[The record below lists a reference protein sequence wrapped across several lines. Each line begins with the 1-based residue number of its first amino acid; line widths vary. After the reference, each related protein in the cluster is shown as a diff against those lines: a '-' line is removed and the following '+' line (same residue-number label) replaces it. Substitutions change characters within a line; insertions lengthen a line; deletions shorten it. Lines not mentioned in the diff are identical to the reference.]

1 MCNQQNQ
8 NQQSQNSNQS
18 SSSSEAQNQQSQSA
32 SNSGAQNQN
41 QNQNQTVTVANE
53 GNNTGNASTQGSMTS
68 TVAVGSQQSHSSIYD
83 KLGIDLTDDDF
94 AKKVADFIKSQAKP
108 QPQPWSPGNSLPK
121 NDGNETSEAEVKEV
135 EKRAVLAE
143 TKVKLLEAG
152 ITTDYIDDAL
162 VLVNAKLIGD
172 IKTEDV
178 IGGLKEKFPSW
189 FTPSSKGAKQIR
201 GTGTSFQA
209 SQPGA
214 SSGSNAKETSIGRR
228 LAASKRQSKS
238 KFSYFG
244 NK

>member
-1 MCNQQNQ
+1 MPNQQNQ
-8 NQQSQNSNQS
+8 NQNSNQS

-41 QNQNQTVTVANE
+41 QNQNQNAATANE
-53 GNNTGNASTQGSMTS
+53 SNGVENASTQGSATS
-68 TVAVGSQQSHSSIYD
+68 TVATGSQQSHSSTYD

-94 AKKVADFIKSQAKP
+94 ARKVADFIKSQAKP
-108 QPQPWSPGNSLPK
+108 RPQPWSPNQPLPK
-121 NDGNETSEAEVKEV
+121 NDDGNETSEAEVKEV
-135 EKRAVLAE
+135 EKRAILAE

-152 ITTDYIDDAL
+152 IATDYVDDAL
-162 VLVNAKLIGD
+162 VLVNAKLAGD
-172 IKTEDV
+172 AKTEDV

-189 FTPSSKGAKQIR
+189 FTSSNKGSNQIR

-209 SQPGA
+209 SQSGA
-214 SSGSNAKETSIGRR
+214 SSGSNANETSIGRR

>member
-1 MCNQQNQ
+1 MPNQNQQNQ
-8 NQQSQNSNQS
+8 NQQNQNSSNG
-18 SSSSEAQNQQSQSA
+18 EAQSQQSQST
-32 SNSGAQNQN
+32 SNSSAQNQS
-41 QNQNQTVTVANE
+41 QVQTVAAANGSNGVE
-53 GNNTGNASTQGSMTS
+53 NTSTQGSMTS
-68 TVAVGSQQSHSSIYD
+68 TVAAESQQSRSSIYD

-108 QPQPWSPGNSLPK
+108 RPQPWSPNQPLPK
-121 NDGNETSEAEVKEV
+121 NDDDKTSEAEVKEV

-152 ITTDYIDDAL
+152 ITTNYVDDAL
-162 VLVNAKLIGD
+162 VLVNAKLVGD
-172 IKTEDV
+172 VKVEDV

-189 FTPSSKGAKQIR
+189 FTSSSKGVKQIR

-214 SSGSNAKETSIGRR
+214 SSGSNASEASIGRR
-228 LAASKRQSKS
+228 LAASKKQSKS

>member
-1 MCNQQNQ
+1 MPNQ
-8 NQQSQNSNQS
+8 
-18 SSSSEAQNQQSQSA
+18 QNQQSQST
-32 SNSGAQNQN
+32 SNSEVQNQQSQSTSNSSAQNQN
-41 QNQNQTVTVANE
+41 QVQTAAIANGSNGVE
-53 GNNTGNASTQGSMTS
+53 NTSIQGSVTS
-68 TVAVGSQQSHSSIYD
+68 TVATGSQQSHSSIYD

-108 QPQPWSPGNSLPK
+108 QSQPLSPNQPLPK
-121 NDGNETSEAEVKEV
+121 DDNNGTSEVEVKEV

-152 ITTDYIDDAL
+152 ITTDYVDDAL
-162 VLVNAKLIGD
+162 VLVNAKLVGD
-172 IKTEDV
+172 TKVEDV
-178 IGGLKEKFPSW
+178 IDGLKEKFPSW
-189 FTPSSKGAKQIR
+189 FASSSKDVKQIR

-209 SQPGA
+209 NQPGA
-214 SSGSNAKETSIGRR
+214 SSGSNASETSIGRR